1 MSPVPV
7 PSTVSCSAL
16 VLAVAAACAAAAPEL
31 RAAVIEDACDGPQ
44 PTWNLTASDTAPRV
58 LAHDRSPAAARRGSA
73 GERFVIDASAGTTL
87 TLEIPIG
94 HAGVIDELAAEVWV
108 RSNRPDIRIAA
119 KVRLPQFPASTSGEP
134 VDVLV
139 PGTRSQAID
148 RWQRLTVTGVPATL
162 RRQLPALHAEHGP
175 RGSLTGAVVTHIVL
189 ELYSSPGRY
198 DVAIDDLRVTGMIE
212 TPSPAG
218 ATAGPTP
225 RPDPAVRPAAAF
237 AAAGVSAGA
246 QPPPQDP
253 PSGLNRG
260 VLEVA
265 GLPFFPR
272 ALDHNGEPLEQ
283 LAALGFNCVRLREPA
298 SGDLIE
304 EARRANV
311 WLICPPPALP
321 HVDVRDP
328 DSMPLFSANWDRVLM
343 WDLGTGLTED
353 SIEDLAERGR
363 RLRAC
368 DQRAG
373 RPLIAAAD
381 SGVRAISRHVD
392 MIVARK
398 TVLGT
403 SLELLDYQTWL
414 RERPRLMR
422 PGTPLLASLST
433 ELDPHTA
440 RQAAALAGIGGNG
453 LAVDPESLSLAA
465 LATVAAGAR
474 GILFTSSRRIDGSD
488 AESRARAV
496 AVQAM
501 NLRLKILEP
510 WAAAGRFA
518 AAGQASDSEV
528 QTAVLEAARARVV
541 LAWRCVQGSQ
551 IVARHYHGDV
561 PDAATPLTLL
571 VPGVP
576 EAHRAWEISP
586 AGLRPLKT
594 RRVTGGVSVTLETF
608 HSQALVLFSGEPAVT
623 AHVQERVRELAP
635 LMLASARARAAGVL
649 AAGSQL
655 LGRLPPTALG
665 TLPAANMLAV
675 AQQDAIAAESLLAT
689 DPATAVMKFHR
700 AIAIGS
706 QVERLAWERGVL
718 ATGSMVASP
727 LSASDATLA
736 EHWRFIEALGG
747 TSQGPTLLPG
757 GAMEQLDDLS
767 GNGWRHFAVQDQA
780 VRTAVEITRGNPF
793 DGAACLTIRAVP
805 ANPAEPPVVLETPP
819 VWITTPPLSA
829 PPGKLIE
836 IEAQVAVDEPI
847 QGSVD
852 GLLVF
857 DSFGGPALAE
867 RVGQTKGWRRLVL
880 YRIVPADTTAP
891 LLVTFAMTGL
901 GAARLDEVAI
911 RVIERGGNGTPA
923 SIVSTAPGAP
933 PGAAIASP
941 GDLLGPGAVP
951 PPPLPTRQPP
961 AVATPSAPPDAGDS
975 AWPGMNLAWPKLPF
989 SSPNAPPPGPGGG
1002 TVDPFKRAR
1011 G

>member
-1 MSPVPV
+1 MPPAHVSQ
-7 PSTVSCSAL
+7 TVSRA
-16 VLAVAAACAAAAPEL
+16 VLALALAAAWATTAPGG
-31 RAAVIEDACDGPQ
+31 RAAVIEDPCDAPQ
-44 PTWNLTASDTAPRV
+44 LAWSLGAADTAPRV
-58 LAHDRSPAAARRGSA
+58 LAHERTAAAARRGSA
-73 GERFVIDASAGTTL
+73 GERFVIEASAGTTL
-87 TLEIPIG
+87 TVEVPIG
-94 HAGVIDELAAEVWV
+94 NAGVIDELAAEVWV
-108 RSNRPDIRIAA
+108 RSSRPDIRIAA
-119 KVRLPQFPASTSGEP
+119 KVRLPQFPASGSGRP
-134 VDVLV
+134 VEVLV
-139 PGTRSQAID
+139 PGATTQAID
-148 RWQRLTVTGVPATL
+148 RWQRLAVTGMPATL
-162 RRQLPALHAEHGP
+162 RRQLPALRAQHGP
-175 RGSLTGAVVTHIVL
+175 HGSLAGAVVTHIVL
-189 ELYSSPGRY
+189 ELYSTPGRY
-198 DVAIDDLRVTGMIE
+198 DVAIDDLRVEGVID
-212 TPSPAG
+212 SS
-218 ATAGPTP
+218 ATVSERHA
-225 RPDPAVRPAAAF
+225 DPAVQPAAAIT
-237 AAAGVSAGA
+237 ATDEPSSI
-246 QPPPQDP
+246 QPAPQDP
-253 PSGLNRG
+253 ASGLNRG
-260 VLEVA
+260 VLEVG

-272 ALDHNGEPLEQ
+272 ALDHNGEPLERI
-283 LAALGFNCVRLREPA
+283 AALGFNCVRLREPA

-304 EARRANV
+304 EARRADV

-343 WDLGTGLTED
+343 WDMGNGLAEANV
-353 SIEDLAERGR
+353 EDLAERGR
-363 RLRAC
+363 RVRAC

-373 RPLIAAAD
+373 RPLIASAD
-381 SGVRAISRHVD
+381 SGLRSVSRHVD
-392 MIVARK
+392 MVVARR

-422 PGTPLLASLST
+422 PGTPLLASLAT
-433 ELDPHTA
+433 ELDPLTA
-440 RQAAALAGIGGNG
+440 RQAAALAGIGGSG

-465 LATVAAGAR
+465 ITTVAAGAR

-488 AESRARAV
+488 VESRTRAI

-501 NLRLKILEP
+501 NLRLKVLEP

-561 PDAATPLTLL
+561 PGAATPLTLL

-576 EAHRAWEISP
+576 EAHQAWEIGA

-608 HSQALVLFSGEPAVT
+608 HSQAMLLFSGEPAVT
-623 AHVQERVRELAP
+623 AHVQERMRELAP
-635 LMLASARARAAGVL
+635 LTLASARSRAAGVL
-649 AAGSQL
+649 AGGSTL
-655 LGRLPPTALG
+655 LGRLPTTALG
-665 TLPAANMLAV
+665 TLPAANMLSI
-675 AQQDAIAAESLLAT
+675 AQQDALEAEALLAA
-689 DPATAVMKFHR
+689 DPATAVTKLHR

-736 EHWRFIEALGG
+736 EHWRFIEALGA
-747 TSQGPTLLPG
+747 TSQGPTFLPG
-757 GAMEQLDDLS
+757 GGMERLDELS
-767 GNGWRHFAVQDQA
+767 GNGWRHFAIQDPQ
-780 VRTAVEITRGNPF
+780 VRTAVEITRGNAF
-793 DGAACLTIRAVP
+793 DGAACLTMRAVA

-857 DSFGGPALAE
+857 DSLGGPALAE
-867 RVGQTKGWRRLVL
+867 RVGQTKAWRRLVL
-880 YRIVPADTTAP
+880 YRIVPADTTEP
-891 LLVTFAMTGL
+891 LVVTFALTGL
-901 GAARLDEVAI
+901 GTARLDAVAI
-911 RVIERGGNGTPA
+911 RVIERGGGGTPA
-923 SIVSTAPGAP
+923 SVVSTTPDTP
-933 PGAAIASP
+933 PASAFASP
-941 GDLLGPGAVP
+941 GELLGPGTVP
-951 PPPLPTRQPP
+951 QQPLPARQPP
-961 AVATPSAPPDAGDS
+961 AIAAPSTADDSEAGT
-975 AWPGMNLAWPKLPF
+975 WPGMNLAWPKLPF
-989 SSPNAPPPGPGGG
+989 NAPNAPPPGPGGG

>member
-1 MSPVPV
+1 MPPVRV
-7 PSTVSCSAL
+7 PPTVFRSAL
-16 VLAVAAACAAAAPEL
+16 ALAVAVACAGGLP
-31 RAAVIEDACDGPQ
+31 AAVIEDACDGPQ
-44 PTWNLTASDTAPRV
+44 PAWSLAAADTVPRV
-58 LAHDRSPAAARRGSA
+58 LAHERSAAAARRGGR

-87 TLEIPIG
+87 TVEIPIG
-94 HAGVIDELAAEVWV
+94 NAGVIDELMAEVWV
-108 RSNRPDIRIAA
+108 RSNRPDIRLAA
-119 KVRLPQFPASTSGEP
+119 KVMLPQFPVPGSGRP
-134 VDVLV
+134 VEVLV
-139 PGTRSQAID
+139 PGTRTQAID

-175 RGSLTGAVVTHIVL
+175 HGSLAGAVVTHIVL
-189 ELYSSPGRY
+189 DLFSAAGRY
-198 DVAIDDLRVTGMIE
+198 DVAIDDLRVVGVIDQT
-212 TPSPAG
+212 
-218 ATAGPTP
+218 ATAAAA
-225 RPDPAVRPAAAF
+225 RRDPAVQPAAGF
-237 AAAGVSAGA
+237 AAADSSAAA
-246 QPPPQDP
+246 QPPPHDP
-253 PSGLNRG
+253 ASGLNRG
-260 VLEVA
+260 VLEVG

-283 LAALGFNCVRLREPA
+283 IAALGFNCVRLREPA

-304 EARRANV
+304 EARRADV
-311 WLICPPPALP
+311 WLICPPPDLP
-321 HVDVRDP
+321 NVDVRDP

-343 WDLGTGLTED
+343 WDMGNGLAEQHV
-353 SIEDLAERGR
+353 EDLAERGR
-363 RLRAC
+363 RVRAC

-373 RPLIAAAD
+373 RPLIASAD
-381 SGVRAISRHVD
+381 SGVRAVSRHVD
-392 MIVARK
+392 MVVARR

-440 RQAAALAGIGGNG
+440 RQAAALAGIGGGG

-465 LATVAAGAR
+465 ITIVAAGAR
-474 GILFTSSRRIDGSD
+474 GILFTSSRRIDGND
-488 AESRARAV
+488 AESRSRAV

-501 NLRLKILEP
+501 NLRLKLIEP

-528 QTAVLEAARARVV
+528 QTAVLEAARARLV

-561 PDAATPLTLL
+561 PGAATPLTLL

-576 EAHRAWEISP
+576 EAHRAWEIGA

-594 RRVTGGVSVTLETF
+594 RRVTGGVSITLETF
-608 HSQALVLFSGEPAVT
+608 HSQGMVLFSGEPAVT
-623 AHVQERVRELAP
+623 AHVQERVREVAP
-635 LMLASARARAAGVL
+635 LMLASARGRAAGVL
-649 AAGSQL
+649 AAGSSL
-655 LGRLPPTALG
+655 LGRLPATALG
-665 TLPAANMLAV
+665 TLPAATMLST
-675 AQQDAIAAESLLAT
+675 AQQDALEAESLLAT
-689 DPATAVMKFHR
+689 DPATALTKFHR

-736 EHWRFIEALGG
+736 EHWRFIEALAA
-747 TSQGPTLLPG
+747 TSQGPSFLPG
-757 GAMEQLDDLS
+757 GSMERLDELS
-767 GNGWRHFAVQDQA
+767 GNGWRHFAIQDPA
-780 VRTAVEITRGNPF
+780 VRTAVEVTRGNPF
-793 DGAACLTIRAVP
+793 EGAGCLTIRAVA

-829 PPGKLIE
+829 PPGKLVE

-847 QGSVD
+847 RGSVD

-857 DSFGGPALAE
+857 DSLGGPALAE

-880 YRIVPADTTAP
+880 YRIVPADTTEP
-891 LLVTFAMTGL
+891 LVVTFALTGL
-901 GAARLDEVAI
+901 GTARLDAVAI
-911 RVIERGGNGTPA
+911 RVIERGGSGTPA
-923 SIVSTAPGAP
+923 SIVTTTPGAP
-933 PGAAIASP
+933 PGSAFASP
-941 GDLLGPGAVP
+941 SDLLGAGSVRQ
-951 PPPLPTRQPP
+951 PPLPVRQPP
-961 AVATPSAPPDAGDS
+961 AIAAPVRPEDPDGGG
-975 AWPGMNLAWPKLPF
+975 WPGMNLAWPKLPF
-989 SSPNAPPPGPGGG
+989 TSPNAPPPGPGGG

>member
-1 MSPVPV
+1 MPPVHRAP
-7 PSTVSCSAL
+7 PACRLAL
-16 VLAVAAACAAAAPEL
+16 ALAAAAACAAGAVV
-31 RAAVIEDACDGPQ
+31 RAAVIEDSCDGPQ
-44 PTWNLTASDTAPRV
+44 PAWALAPSDTAPRV
-58 LAHDRSPAAARRGSA
+58 LTHERTAAAARRGRA

-87 TLEIPIG
+87 AVEIPIG
-94 HAGVIDELAAEVWV
+94 RAEVIDELAAEVWV
-108 RSNRPDIRIAA
+108 RSNHPGVGIAA
-119 KVRLPQFPASTSGEP
+119 RVQLPQFPASGSGRP
-134 VDVLV
+134 VEVLV

-148 RWQRLTVTGVPATL
+148 RWQRLTLSGLPATL
-162 RRQLPALHAEHGP
+162 QTQLPALHAEHGP
-175 RGSLTGAVVTHIVL
+175 QGSLTGAVVTHLVL
-189 ELYSSPGRY
+189 ELFSAPGRY
-198 DVAIDDLRVTGMIE
+198 EVAIDDLRITGIIDQVLN
-212 TPSPAG
+212 AG
-218 ATAGPTP
+218 GS
-225 RPDPAVRPAAAF
+225 RRDPAVQPATAF
-237 AAAGVSAGA
+237 VATGA
-246 QPPPQDP
+246 SPALQAPPQDP

-260 VLEVA
+260 VLEVG

-272 ALDHNGEPLEQ
+272 VLEHNGEPLEQ
-283 LAALGFNCVRLREPA
+283 IAALGFNGVWLRTPA

-304 EARRANV
+304 EARRANL

-343 WDLGTGLTED
+343 WDMGTGLAEAD
-353 SIEDLAERGR
+353 VEELAERGR
-363 RLRAC
+363 RVRAC

-373 RPLIAAAD
+373 RPLIATAD
-381 SGVRAISRHVD
+381 SGIRSISRHVD
-392 MIVARK
+392 MVVARR

-440 RQAAALAGIGGNG
+440 RQAAALSGIGGSG

-465 LATVAAGAR
+465 ITTIAAGAR
-474 GILFTSSRRIDGSD
+474 GIFFTSSRRIDGND

-496 AVQAM
+496 AVQAV
-501 NLRLKILEP
+501 NLRLKLLEP

-518 AAGQASDSEV
+518 AAGQTSDSEV

-551 IVARHYHGDV
+551 IVARHYHGDI
-561 PDAATPLTLL
+561 PGAATPLTLL

-576 EAHRAWEISP
+576 EAHQAWEIGP
-586 AGLRPLKT
+586 AGLKPLKT
-594 RRVTGGVSVTLETF
+594 RRVTGGVSVTLDTF
-608 HSQALVLFSGEPAVT
+608 YSQGLVLFSGEHAVT

-635 LMLASARARAAGVL
+635 LTLASARARAAGVL
-649 AAGSQL
+649 AAGGDL
-655 LGRLPPTALG
+655 LGRLPPRALG

-675 AQQDAIAAESLLAT
+675 AQQDAIEAESLLAT

-700 AIAIGS
+700 GIAIGS

-747 TSQGPTLLPG
+747 TSQGPSMLPG
-757 GAMEQLDDLS
+757 GAMERLDELA
-767 GNGWRHFAVQDQA
+767 GNGWRHFAIQDQA
-780 VRTAVEITRGNPF
+780 VRTAVEITRGNAF
-793 DGAACLTIRAVP
+793 DGAACLTVRAVA

-836 IEAQVAVDEPI
+836 IEAQVAVDAPI

-880 YRIVPADTTAP
+880 YRMVPADTTAP
-891 LLVTFAMTGL
+891 LVVTFALTGL
-901 GAARLDEVAI
+901 GSARLDEVAI
-911 RVIERGGNGTPA
+911 RVIERGGSGTPA
-923 SIVSTAPGAP
+923 SIVSTTPAAP
-933 PGAAIASP
+933 PGSAFASP
-941 GDLLGPGAVP
+941 SDLLGPAAVP
-951 PPPLPTRQPP
+951 QPPLPVRQPP
-961 AVATPSAPPDAGDS
+961 AGATPSDSEAPGDS

>member
-1 MSPVPV
+1 MPAAMPPVPV
-7 PSTVSCSAL
+7 PPTVRHSAL
-16 VLAVAAACAAAAPEL
+16 ALAVAAACAAATPGL

-44 PTWNLTASDTAPRV
+44 PAWSLAPSDTAPRV
-58 LAHDRSPAAARRGSA
+58 MAHDRSPAAARRGSA
-73 GERFVIDASAGTTL
+73 GERFVIDAAVGTAL
-87 TLEIPIG
+87 TVEIPIG
-94 HAGVIDELAAEVWV
+94 NAGVVDELAAEVWV
-108 RSNRPDIRIAA
+108 RSNRPDIRIAV
-119 KVRLPQFPASTSGEP
+119 KVRLPQFPASASGQP
-134 VDVLV
+134 VEVLV

-148 RWQRLTVTGVPATL
+148 RWQRLTVTAVPATL
-162 RRQLPALHAEHGP
+162 QRQLPALHAQHGP
-175 RGSLTGAVVTHIVL
+175 RGSLAGAVVTHIVL

-198 DVAIDDLRVTGMIE
+198 DVAIDDLRVDGIFE
-212 TPSPAG
+212 Q
-218 ATAGPTP
+218 TAVAERP
-225 RPDPAVRPAAAF
+225 RRDSAVQPVAARAAAD
-237 AAAGVSAGA
+237 ASAGS
-246 QPPPQDP
+246 QPPLQDP
-253 PSGLNRG
+253 PSGLHRG

-272 ALDHNGEPLEQ
+272 AFDHNGEPLEQ

-304 EARRANV
+304 EARRADV
-311 WLICPPPALP
+311 WLICPPPGLP
-321 HVDVRDP
+321 PVDVRDP

-343 WDLGTGLTED
+343 WDLGTGLDEGA
-353 SIEDLAERGR
+353 IEDLAERGR

-373 RPLIAAAD
+373 RPLIASAD
-381 SGVRAISRHVD
+381 SGLRAISRHVD

-414 RERPRLMR
+414 RERPRLIR

-440 RQAAALAGIGGNG
+440 RQAAALAGIGGRG
-453 LAVDPESLSLAA
+453 LAVDPESLALAA

-501 NLRLKILEP
+501 NLRLKLLEP

-561 PDAATPLTLL
+561 PGTATPLTLL

-576 EAHRAWEISP
+576 EAHQAWEIGS
-586 AGLRPLKT
+586 AGLQPLKT

-635 LMLASARARAAGVL
+635 LMLASARARAAGVM

-655 LGRLPPTALG
+655 LGQLPATALG
-665 TLPAANMLAV
+665 TLPAATMLAA
-675 AQQDAIAAESLLAT
+675 AQQDAVAAESLVAT
-689 DPATAVMKFHR
+689 DPATAVTKFHR

-736 EHWRFIEALGG
+736 EHWRFIEALGA
-747 TSQGPTLLPG
+747 TSRGPPLLPG
-757 GAMEQLDDLS
+757 GSMERLDDLS
-767 GNGWRHFAVQDQA
+767 AAGWRHFAVQDPA

-793 DGAACLTIRAVP
+793 DGVACLTMRAVP

-819 VWITTPPLSA
+819 VWITTPPLPA

-836 IEAQVAVDEPI
+836 IEAQIAIDEPI

-880 YRIVPADTTAP
+880 YRMVPADTTAP
-891 LLVTFAMTGL
+891 LVVTFAMTGL
-901 GAARLDEVAI
+901 GTARIDEVAI
-911 RVIERGGNGTPA
+911 RVIERGGSGTPA
-923 SIVSTAPGAP
+923 SIVSTTPGAP
-933 PGAAIASP
+933 SGPAFASP
-941 GDLLGPGAVP
+941 NDLLGPGAVP
-951 PPPLPTRQPP
+951 PPPLPARQPP
-961 AVATPSAPPDAGDS
+961 AVAAPSAPPDAGDS

-989 SSPNAPPPGPGGG
+989 TSPNAPPPGPGGG

>member
-1 MSPVPV
+1 MPIIHASLMVFRSAV
-7 PSTVSCSAL
+7 AL
-16 VLAVAAACAAAAPEL
+16 VLAAAWATVPSGGW
-31 RAAVIEDACDGPQ
+31 AAVIEDSCDGPQ
-44 PTWNLTASDTAPRV
+44 PAWSLAAADTAPRV
-58 LAHDRSPAAARRGSA
+58 LAHERSAAAARRGSA
-73 GERFVIDASAGTTL
+73 GERFVIDAAAGTTL
-87 TLEIPIG
+87 SVEIPIG
-94 HAGVIDELAAEVWV
+94 NAGVIDELAAEAWV

-119 KVRLPQFPASTSGEP
+119 KVQLPHFPKSGSGRP
-134 VDVLV
+134 VEVLV
-139 PGTRSQAID
+139 PGTSTETID

-162 RRQLPALHAEHGP
+162 QRRLPALRAQHGP
-175 RGSLTGAVVTHIVL
+175 HGSLVGAVVTHIVL

-198 DVAIDDLRVTGMIE
+198 DVAIDDLRVEGVIE
-212 TPSPAG
+212 S
-218 ATAGPTP
+218 TAPVGGS
-225 RPDPAVRPAAAF
+225 RHDPAVQPAAAIT
-237 AAAGVSAGA
+237 ADDSSTAV

-253 PSGLNRG
+253 ASGLNRG
-260 VLEVA
+260 VLEVD

-272 ALDHNGEPLEQ
+272 VLDHNGEPLERI
-283 LAALGFNCVRLREPA
+283 AALGFNCVRLREPA

-343 WDLGTGLTED
+343 WDMGSGLAEVD
-353 SIEDLAERGR
+353 VEDLAERGR
-363 RLRAC
+363 RVRAC

-373 RPLIAAAD
+373 RPLIASAD
-381 SGVRAISRHVD
+381 SGVRAVSRHVD
-392 MIVARK
+392 MVVARR

-422 PGTPLLASLST
+422 PGTPLLASLAT
-433 ELDPHTA
+433 ELDPQTA

-465 LATVAAGAR
+465 ITTVAAGAR
-474 GILFTSSRRIDGSD
+474 GIFFTSSRRIDGND
-488 AESRARAV
+488 AESRTRAV
-496 AVQAM
+496 AVQEM
-501 NLRLKILEP
+501 NLRLKVLEP

-561 PDAATPLTLL
+561 PGVATPLTLL

-576 EAHRAWEISP
+576 EAHRAWEIGA

-608 HSQALVLFSGEPAVT
+608 HSQALLLFSGEPAVT

-635 LMLASARARAAGVL
+635 LTLASARARAAGVL
-649 AAGSQL
+649 AAGSSL
-655 LGRLPPTALG
+655 LGQLPASALG
-665 TLPAANMLAV
+665 TLPAANMLSI
-675 AQQDAIAAESLLAT
+675 AQQDALAAETLLAG
-689 DPATAVMKFHR
+689 DPATAIDKLHR

-727 LSASDATLA
+727 LSVSDATLA
-736 EHWRFIEALGG
+736 EHWRFIEALVA
-747 TSQGPTLLPG
+747 TSRGPTFLPG
-757 GAMEQLDDLS
+757 GSMERLDELS
-767 GNGWRHFAVQDQA
+767 GNGWRHFAINDPS
-780 VRTAVEITRGNPF
+780 VRTAVEINRGNPF
-793 DGAACLTIRAVP
+793 AGSACLAIRAVA

-819 VWITTPPLSA
+819 VWITTPPLPA

-857 DSFGGPALAE
+857 DSLAGPALAE

-880 YRIVPADTTAP
+880 YRIVPSDTTEP
-891 LLVTFAMTGL
+891 LTLTFAMTGL
-901 GAARLDEVAI
+901 GTARLDEVSI
-911 RVIERGGNGTPA
+911 RVIERGGGGIPA
-923 SIVSTAPGAP
+923 SIVSTTPAAP
-933 PGAAIASP
+933 PGAAFASP
-941 GDLLGPGAVP
+941 SDLLGPGTVP
-951 PPPLPTRQPP
+951 QPPLPTRQPP
-961 AVATPSAPPDAGDS
+961 AVEPPSSPEDS
-975 AWPGMNLAWPKLPF
+975 GGGAWPGMNLAWPKLPF
-989 SSPNAPPPGPGGG
+989 NAPNAPPPGPGGG

>member
-1 MSPVPV
+1 MPPVSAFP
-7 PSTVSCSAL
+7 TVFRSAL
-16 VLAVAAACAAAAPEL
+16 ALAVAAACAASTPGIQ
-31 RAAVIEDACDGPQ
+31 AAVIEDSCDSPQ
-44 PTWNLTASDTAPRV
+44 PTWSLASADTAPRM
-58 LAHDRSPAAARRGSA
+58 LAHDRNAAAARRGSA

-87 TLEIPIG
+87 TVEIPIG
-94 HAGVIDELAAEVWV
+94 NAGVIDELAAEVWV
-108 RSNRPDIRIAA
+108 RSNRPNIRIAA
-119 KVRLPQFPASTSGEP
+119 KVRLPHFPVSASGQP
-134 VDVLV
+134 VEVLV

-148 RWQRLTVTGVPATL
+148 RWQRLTVSGVPATL
-162 RRQLPALHAEHGP
+162 RRQLLALHAQHGP
-175 RGSLTGAVVTHIVL
+175 HGSLAGAAVTHIVL

-198 DVAIDDLRVTGMIE
+198 EVAIDDLRVEGVVERTATAE
-212 TPSPAG
+212 RARHDPAVQPAG
-218 ATAGPTP
+218 ALTAAETTRGP
-225 RPDPAVRPAAAF
+225 
-237 AAAGVSAGA
+237 S
-246 QPPPQDP
+246 PPQDP

-283 LAALGFNCVRLREPA
+283 LASLGFNCVRLREPA
-298 SGDLIE
+298 SGNLIE

-343 WDLGTGLTED
+343 WDLGNGLAAGD
-353 SIEDLAERGR
+353 IEDLAERGR

-373 RPLIAAAD
+373 RPLIASAD
-381 SGVRAISRHVD
+381 SAVRSVSRHVD
-392 MIVARK
+392 MVVAHK

-403 SLELLDYQTWL
+403 SLELLDYQIWL

-501 NLRLKILEP
+501 NLRLKLLEP

-561 PDAATPLTLL
+561 PDAATPLTIL

-576 EAHRAWEISP
+576 EAHRAWEIGP

-608 HSQALVLFSGEPAVT
+608 HSQGLVLFSGEPAVT

-635 LMLASARARAAGVL
+635 LALASARARAAGVL
-649 AAGSQL
+649 AAGSHL

-665 TLPAANMLAV
+665 TLPAATMLAV
-675 AQQDAIAAESLLAT
+675 AQQDALTAESLLAT
-689 DPATAVMKFHR
+689 DPATAVTKFHR

-706 QVERLAWERGVL
+706 QVERLTWERGVL

-736 EHWRFIEALGG
+736 EHWQFIEALGA
-747 TSQGPTLLPG
+747 TSQGPTVLPG
-757 GAMEQLDDLS
+757 GSMERLDDLS
-767 GNGWRHFAVQDQA
+767 GNGWRHFAIEDPA

-793 DGAACLTIRAVP
+793 DGAACLTIRAVA

-819 VWITTPPLSA
+819 VWITTPPLAA

-880 YRIVPADTTAP
+880 YRIAPADTTTP
-891 LLVTFAMTGL
+891 LVVTFAMTGL
-901 GAARLDEVAI
+901 GTARLDEVAI
-911 RVIERGGNGTPA
+911 RVIERGGSGTPA
-923 SIVSTAPGAP
+923 SIVSTTPGAP

-941 GDLLGPGAVP
+941 SDLLGPAAVP
-951 PPPLPTRQPP
+951 QPPLPARQPP
-961 AVATPSAPPDAGDS
+961 AVAAPSDPADAGDS

-989 SSPNAPPPGPGGG
+989 TSPNAPPPGPGGG
-1002 TVDPFKRAR
+1002 TVDPFKRGR

>member
-1 MSPVPV
+1 MPPVYPA
-7 PSTVSCSAL
+7 PPTCRSAL
-16 VLAVAAACAAAAPEL
+16 ALAVAAACASAAL
-31 RAAVIEDACDGPQ
+31 VQAAVIEDACESPQ
-44 PTWNLTASDTAPRV
+44 PAWSLAVAADTAPR
-58 LAHDRSPAAARRGSA
+58 LLIHDRSAAAARRGRC
-73 GERFVIDASAGTTL
+73 GERFVMEASAGTTL
-87 TLEIPIG
+87 AVEIPIG
-94 HAGVIDELAAEVWV
+94 HAEVIDELAAEVWV
-108 RSNRPDIRIAA
+108 RSNRSGIRLAA
-119 KVRLPQFPASTSGEP
+119 RVQLPRFPVSGSGRP
-134 VDVLV
+134 VEVLV

-148 RWQRLTVTGVPATL
+148 RWQRLTLTGLPTTL
-162 RRQLPALHAEHGP
+162 QRQLPALHAEHGP
-175 RGSLTGAVVTHIVL
+175 QGSLSGAVVTHLVL
-189 ELYSSPGRY
+189 ELYSVPGRY
-198 DVAIDDLRVTGMIE
+198 EVAIDDLRVTGIVDRVID
-212 TPSPAG
+212 AG
-218 ATAGPTP
+218 GG
-225 RPDPAVRPAAAF
+225 RLDPAVRPAAGF
-237 AAAGVSAGA
+237 TAATAAPAPQAS
-246 QPPPQDP
+246 PQDP

-260 VLEVA
+260 VIEVG

-272 ALDHNGEPLEQ
+272 VLDHNGEPFEQ
-283 LAALGFNCVRLREPA
+283 IAALGFNGVRLRAPA

-304 EARRANV
+304 EARRANL

-343 WDLGTGLTED
+343 WDMGTGLVEAD
-353 SIEDLAERGR
+353 IEQLAERGR
-363 RLRAC
+363 RVRAC

-373 RPLIAAAD
+373 RPLIASAD
-381 SGVRAISRHVD
+381 SAIRSVSRHVD
-392 MIVARK
+392 MVVARR

-440 RQAAALAGIGGNG
+440 RQAAALSGIGGSG

-465 LATVAAGAR
+465 VTTVAAGAR
-474 GILFTSSRRIDGSD
+474 GILFTSSRRIDGND

-501 NLRLKILEP
+501 NLRLKLLEP

-518 AAGQASDSEV
+518 AAGQTSDSEV

-561 PDAATPLTLL
+561 PSVTTPLTLL

-576 EAHRAWEISP
+576 EAHQAWEISP
-586 AGLRPLKT
+586 AGLKPLKT
-594 RRVTGGVSVTLETF
+594 RRVTGGVSVTLDTF
-608 HSQALVLFSGEPAVT
+608 YSQGLVLFSGEPAVT

-635 LMLASARARAAGVL
+635 LTLASARARAAGVL
-649 AAGSQL
+649 AAGSDL
-655 LGRLPPTALG
+655 LGRLPPRALG
-665 TLPAANMLAV
+665 TLPAATMLAA
-675 AQQDAIAAESLLAT
+675 AQQDAIEAESLLAT

-727 LSASDATLA
+727 LSASDATLG
-736 EHWRFIEALGG
+736 EHWRFIEALGA
-747 TSQGPTLLPG
+747 TSQGPSLLPG
-757 GAMEQLDDLS
+757 GGMERLEDLA
-767 GNGWRHFAVQDQA
+767 GNGWRHFAIDDSA

-793 DGAACLTIRAVP
+793 DGAACLTIRAVA

-867 RVGQTKGWRRLVL
+867 RVGQTKAWRRLVL
-880 YRIVPADTTAP
+880 YRMVPADTTEP
-891 LLVTFAMTGL
+891 LVVTFALTGL
-901 GAARLDEVAI
+901 GTARLDNVAI
-911 RVIERGGNGTPA
+911 RVIERGGGGTPA
-923 SIVSTAPGAP
+923 SIVSTNPATP
-933 PGAAIASP
+933 PGSAFASP
-941 GDLLGPGAVP
+941 SDLLGPGAVP
-951 PPPLPTRQPP
+951 QPPLPVRQPP
-961 AVATPSAPPDAGDS
+961 AMAAPAGPDASGDS
-975 AWPGMNLAWPKLPF
+975 TWPGMNLAWPKLPF
-989 SSPNAPPPGPGGG
+989 GSPNAPPPGPGGG